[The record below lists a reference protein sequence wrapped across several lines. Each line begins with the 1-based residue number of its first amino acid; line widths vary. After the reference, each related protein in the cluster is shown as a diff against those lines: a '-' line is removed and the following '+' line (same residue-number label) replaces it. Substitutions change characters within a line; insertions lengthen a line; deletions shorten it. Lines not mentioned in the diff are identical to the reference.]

1 MAESAEVKVPPSVP
15 PGSCVVVICNAEVM
29 LFTVSVAA
37 VLVALPTA
45 LLTTTVN
52 CVPPSEITAAGVV

>member
-1 MAESAEVKVPPSVP
+1 M
-15 PGSCVVVICNAEVM
+15 VVICNAEVM

-52 CVPPSEITAAGVV
+52 CVPPSEVTAAGVV